1 MALMSLLSGY
11 DNPGEKTGKKTGKK
25 NDKSEASGG
34 LKNGVNR
41 RFSVLLPRKY
51 SCSGCRNTARL

>member
-11 DNPGEKTGKKTGKK
+11 DNPGEKTGKKTG
-25 NDKSEASGG
+25 KSEASGG